1 MNLYDCLFLIIP
13 WTIVFIVM
21 YKSMTSKNLDLFAD
35 VSKHTHEK

>member
-21 YKSMTSKNLDLFAD
+21 FRSTFGESTDLFAD
-35 VSKHTHEK
+35 VSKQTHKK